1 MKSLFE
7 KAFAFSIL
15 TASLV
20 LQVDAAETKP
30 SRVALD
36 EVTVTATKTPI
47 KVEEVPASV
56 DVITSDDIS
65 TKAGVNNVFDALKS
79 TPGFTSPS
87 NTFGLGVF
95 DIRGYAPSFLMNG
108 RDSKHFAMDHTF
120 DPNLVDMQAVERI
133 EVLKGPQST
142 MHGGRAISGVVNVIM
157 KKGDKNHPFLSVK
170 SGFGSDKS
178 LLGGGDFRWRS

>member
-1 MKSLFE
+1 MRNQFE
-7 KAFAFSIL
+7 KALAFSVL
-15 TASLV
+15 SAALV
-20 LQVDAAETKP
+20 LQANATETKQTK
-30 SRVALD
+30 SAKVALD
-36 EVTVTATKTPI
+36 EVTITATKTPI
-47 KVEEVPASV
+47 NVAEVPASV
-56 DVITSDDIS
+56 DIITAEDIGA
-65 TKAGVNNVFDALKS
+65 KAGINNVFDALKS

-95 DIRGYAPSFLMNG
+95 DIRGYQPSFLING
-108 RDSKHFAMDHTF
+108 RDSRHFAMDHTF

-157 KKGDKNHPFLSVK
+157 KKGDKNHPFLSIN

-178 LLGGGDFRWRS
+178 LMGGGLL